1 MAKNPNPIS
10 TAFWT
15 YMIPMVST
23 RAMRIGLV
31 LFIAFLAIVVL
42 LFASG
47 LVASGFVTSALYGMR
62 HFLIMVALPAAAI
75 LLSEIPIRDGITH
88 RTLLYPLLGPV
99 PRITLAVVRV
109 LVTGAVLA
117 IAAGALLILI
127 RLLLRDGL
135 GFLPREL
142 LAVTLGSFVYVS
154 MFGLIHLYVRRG
166 LITGVAIL
174 FFFDIPLGRLPF
186 SLRNISLSYHMGVI
200 SQQQESMQLP
210 IMFAMPETSVLA
222 SVLILLGAAVVF
234 CSAVALGFNR
244 KSLGD
249 LC

>member
-1 MAKNPNPIS
+1 MA
-10 TAFWT
+10 
-15 YMIPMVST
+15 ST

-31 LFIAFLAIVVL
+31 SFIGFLAIVVL
-42 LFASG
+42 LFVSG
-47 LVASGFVTSALYGMR
+47 LVASGFVTDALYGMR

-117 IAAGALLILI
+117 IASGTLLILI

-166 LITGVAIL
+166 LITGVAVL
-174 FFFDIPLGRLPF
+174 FFFDLPLGRLPF
-186 SLRNISLSYHMGVI
+186 SLRNLSLSYHMGVI
-200 SQQQESMQLP
+200 SQQQENMQLP
-210 IMFAMPETSVLA
+210 IMFGMPETSVLA

-234 CSAVALGFNR
+234 CLAVALGFNK